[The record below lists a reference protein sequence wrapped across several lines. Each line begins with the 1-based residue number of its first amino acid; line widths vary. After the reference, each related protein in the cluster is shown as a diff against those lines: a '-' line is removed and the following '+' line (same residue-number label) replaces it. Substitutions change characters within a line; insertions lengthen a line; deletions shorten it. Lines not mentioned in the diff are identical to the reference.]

1 MAEAVETPV
10 RGRPWWVT
18 GLFAGAVIGGLVL
31 LFRELPVALWIESFK
46 TYVAGR
52 GAWGI
57 VLFGL
62 VYAGVSLIPGGPAA
76 LLTLA
81 AGALFGLVT
90 GTVTVS
96 LASTAGATMAFL
108 LARTAFRQ
116 RVERLAAKNPRFRG
130 LYRAIERQGAKIVA
144 LVRLSPVFPFT
155 YVNYLFGLTPVKPVP
170 YVLASWA
177 AMLPGT
183 LAYVYLGYS
192 LGAATG
198 AASPRQKAIQIA
210 LGVAAVVATAWI
222 ARIAVVSI
230 RKAGLEE
237 ERAGPGPDSAGSG

>member
-1 MAEAVETPV
+1 M

-18 GLFAGAVIGGLVL
+18 GLFAGAVIGGLIL

>member
-18 GLFAGAVIGGLVL
+18 GLFAGAVIGGLVW

-222 ARIAVVSI
+222 ARIA
-230 RKAGLEE
+230 
-237 ERAGPGPDSAGSG
+237 RALSTLVQPCSWGVEKSP

>member
-18 GLFAGAVIGGLVL
+18 GLFAGAVIGGLIL